1 MLPVEIH
8 LESVTSTNDYAKDV
22 LRYYPFVMISADVQ
36 TQGRGRRGRKWHSA
50 PYSNIACSFGI
61 QHIHNLSPSD
71 ISSYMGRAALAVVE
85 ALRLHAN
92 HAEFRLKYPN
102 DIQARTEQGW
112 SKIAGILVEHEFM
125 GSVCT
130 SSVVGI
136 GVNVLQPLGL
146 DTINQRYTSLHNHTS
161 VADVTELRRTI
172 RDSFVKWLDTD
183 TPTVIQLW
191 ERELVN
197 NQQSIQIIG
206 EIGNWKIHKLQ
217 SDGRLLLNNATDTRQ
232 RVVSDGDSLQYL
244 D

>member
-36 TQGRGRRGRKWHSA
+36 TQGRGRRGREWHSV
-50 PYSNIACSFGI
+50 PNSNITCSFGI
-61 QHIHNLSPSD
+61 QHTHNLSPSD
-71 ISSYMGRAALAVVE
+71 VSSYMGRAALAVVE
-85 ALRLHAN
+85 ALRLHAK

-125 GSVCT
+125 GSVCAA
-130 SSVVGI
+130 SVVGI
-136 GVNVLQPLGL
+136 GVNVVQPPGQ
-146 DTINQRYTSLHNHTS
+146 DTISQRYTSLHHHTD
-161 VADVTELRRTI
+161 VADVAELRRTI
-172 RDSFVKWLDTD
+172 RDSFVKWLEID

-191 ERELVN
+191 ERELLN
-197 NQQSIQIIG
+197 NQQTIQIVG
-206 EIGNWKIHKLQ
+206 ETGNWTILRLQ
-217 SDGRLLLNNATDTRQ
+217 PDGRLLLNNATDTRQ